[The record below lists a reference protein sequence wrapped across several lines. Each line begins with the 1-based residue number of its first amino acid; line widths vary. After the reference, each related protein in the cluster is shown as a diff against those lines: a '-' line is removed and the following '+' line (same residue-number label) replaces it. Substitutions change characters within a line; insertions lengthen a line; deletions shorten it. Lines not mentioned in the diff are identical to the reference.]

1 MKRNVLGLRLQGH
14 TNELDITLRRS
25 SEYGLAMVDQSFS
38 KLSFDIA
45 ACAVVTERDTSCDLG
60 SGWMFPFEMVA
71 PFHKFEAPSISN
83 LAQFSLLFSHLIL
96 VTRCLSWN
104 LYMDLATVVRVL
116 GSISPARA

>member
-14 TNELDITLRRS
+14 TNELDIILRRS

-45 ACAVVTERDTSCDLG
+45 ACAVVTERDTCCDLG
-60 SGWMFPFEMVA
+60 SGGMFPFEMVA
-71 PFHKFEAPSISN
+71 PFHKFKAPSPSN

-96 VTRCLSWN
+96 VTRCFN
-104 LYMDLATVVRVL
+104 
-116 GSISPARA
+116 